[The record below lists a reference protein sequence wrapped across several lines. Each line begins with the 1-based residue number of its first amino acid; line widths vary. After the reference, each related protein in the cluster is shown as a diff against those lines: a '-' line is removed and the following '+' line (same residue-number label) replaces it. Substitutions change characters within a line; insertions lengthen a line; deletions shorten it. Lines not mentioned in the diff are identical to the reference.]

1 MYDQLD
7 QIDALT
13 GAPEVEDRPGQQ
25 RGRGLSDLVFYAGCF
40 ALALLPASLAGIV
53 LHDFIG
59 EPVLFLA
66 AVVITT
72 WVVTTVALVKIA
84 GPLLRCRAIVA
95 AGGLV
100 SVAMCSLFLLE

>member
-7 QIDALT
+7 QM
-13 GAPEVEDRPGQQ
+13 PESAEIEDRPGQL
-25 RGRGLSDLVFYAGCF
+25 RRRGLSDPLFYACCC
-40 ALALLPASLAGIV
+40 ALALLPASLAAV
-53 LHDFIG
+53 LLRNLIG
-59 EPVLFLA
+59 DPFVFLA
-66 AVVITT
+66 AVVVSV